1 MYTLFQTN
9 IHFIPNK
16 CNFIIFKRNV
26 HFLPNKCNFIP
37 NKCNLINDLYVFL
50 LKSVISL
57 KCLILLLSDV
67 NGNHFSIKF
76 QI

>member
-9 IHFIPNK
+9 VHFI
-16 CNFIIFKRNV
+16 
-26 HFLPNKCNFIP
+26 PNKCNFIP